1 MKKIEKLIVIFLVII
16 SNSCTKISKK
26 MQVLK
31 IDKIQFGETMDGTGV
46 DLFILSNNNGMEV
59 RIITYGGI
67 ITSWT
72 APDKNGDYKDIV
84 LGYNTLA
91 EYEAE
96 TPYFGAL
103 IGRYG
108 NRIAKGK
115 FSLDDQEYTLAVND
129 GVNHLHG
136 GLKGFD
142 KVIWDA
148 KTIVS
153 DSTVSLELSYLS
165 KDMEEGYP
173 GNLET
178 KVTYTLNN
186 KDELSVNYE
195 ATTDKP
201 TIVNLTQHSY
211 FNLTA
216 DFNQDIL
223 GHELVINADSFL
235 PIDNTLIPTGEF
247 RDVTGTPFDF
257 KTSKAIGIHID
268 NENIQL
274 KNGLGYDHCW
284 VLNDQ
289 NTGVRFVASA
299 YEPVSERLLEVFS
312 DEPGIQFYSGNFLDG
327 TLPSKNNGVYQH
339 RTGFCLETQHYPD
352 SPNQKNFP
360 SVRINPGEKYNSKT
374 VFRLSAASK

>member
-1 MKKIEKLIVIFLVII
+1 MKKIKILIVLFLVTI

-26 MQVLK
+26 MPIPT
-31 IDKIQFGETMDGTGV
+31 IDKTQFGKTMEGTDV
-46 DLFILSNNNGMEV
+46 DQYILSNNKGMEV
-59 RIITYGGI
+59 CIITYGGI

-72 APDKNGDYKDIV
+72 AVDKNGDYKDIV

-108 NRIAKGK
+108 NRIAGGK
-115 FSLDDQEYTLAVND
+115 FKIEDQEYTLAANN

-142 KVIWDA
+142 KVVWDA
-148 KTIVS
+148 KTIIN

-173 GNLET
+173 GNLNT

-186 KDELSVNYE
+186 DDELSVSYE

-216 DFNQDIL
+216 DFNQDVL
-223 GHELVINADSFL
+223 DHEIVINADSFL
-235 PIDNTLIPTGEF
+235 PVDNALIPTGEF
-247 RDVTGTPFDF
+247 RDVNKTPFDF
-257 KTSKAIGIHID
+257 RKPKAIGQQISD
-268 NENIQL
+268 KNTQLEN
-274 KNGLGYDHCW
+274 GMGYDHCW

-289 NTGVRFVASA
+289 DKGLRFVASA
-299 YEPVSERLLEVFS
+299 YEPASGRMLEVFS

-327 TLPSKNNGVYQH
+327 TLPNKSNGTYQH
-339 RTGFCLETQHYPD
+339 RTGFCFETQHYPD

-360 SVRINPGEKYNSKT
+360 SVRLNPGEKYNSKT
-374 VFRLSAASK
+374 VFRLSAVSK